1 MHRSSRWRRRRRSGS
16 MSSAHAR
23 RRTLGASPTA
33 AVTAIPD
40 GTRQLSD
47 ALVIDA
53 SVVARLLRIR
63 LLTLDAS
70 VIVSPAEMKVPH
82 AGDVPGR
89 GISIQ
94 PAGSRGRPGRIG
106 AGLAGAE
113 QAIEEGAATLAA
125 SLRARSTG

>member
-1 MHRSSRWRRRRRSGS
+1 MHRSLRWRRKRRGDWTST
-16 MSSAHAR
+16 AHAR

-33 AVTAIPD
+33 TVTAIPD
-40 GTRQLSD
+40 GTRRLSD
-47 ALVIDA
+47 GLVIDA
-53 SVVARLLRIR
+53 SVVARLFRIR

-70 VIVSPAEMKVPH
+70 VIVSQAKLKVPR

-94 PAGSRGRPGRIG
+94 PAGQRGRSGRIG

-113 QAIEEGAATLAA
+113 QAINEGAVTLAA
-125 SLRARSTG
+125 SLRARSAG

>member
-1 MHRSSRWRRRRRSGS
+1 

-23 RRTLGASPTA
+23 RPTLGASPTA
-33 AVTAIPD
+33 AVIPIPD

-47 ALVIDA
+47 GLVIDA

-63 LLTLDAS
+63 LLTLEAS
-70 VIVSPAEMKVPH
+70 VIVSPAEMQVPH
-82 AGDVPGR
+82 ADDVPGR
-89 GISIQ
+89 AISIQ

-125 SLRARSTG
+125 SLRARSTGSTAD

>member
-1 MHRSSRWRRRRRSGS
+1 

-23 RRTLGASPTA
+23 RAPLGASPT

-47 ALVIDA
+47 GLVIDA
-53 SVVARLLRIR
+53 CVVARLLRIR
-63 LLTLDAS
+63 LLTLDAN
-70 VIVSPAEMKVPH
+70 VIVSPAAMKVPH

-89 GISIQ
+89 GISIR
-94 PAGSRGRPGRIG
+94 PAGPHGRRDPIG

-113 QAIEEGAATLAA
+113 RAIEEGAATLAA
-125 SLRARSTG
+125 SLRARSTGSR

>member
-1 MHRSSRWRRRRRSGS
+1 

-47 ALVIDA
+47 GLIIDA

-70 VIVSPAEMKVPH
+70 VIVSPAEMKAPH
-82 AGDVPGR
+82 AGTC
-89 GISIQ
+89 
-94 PAGSRGRPGRIG
+94 PAEGSPSNRPGRAADQ
-106 AGLAGAE
+106 AGSAPAWP
-113 QAIEEGAATLAA
+113 AP
-125 SLRARSTG
+125 SKP

>member
-1 MHRSSRWRRRRRSGS
+1 M
-16 MSSAHAR
+16 
-23 RRTLGASPTA
+23 
-33 AVTAIPD
+33 TAIPD
-40 GTRQLSD
+40 GTKQLSD
-47 ALVIDA
+47 GLVIDA

-63 LLTLDAS
+63 LLTLEAS
-70 VIVSPAEMKVPH
+70 VIVSPAEIKAPH

-94 PAGSRGRPGRIG
+94 PARPRGRPGRIG

-125 SLRARSTG
+125 SLRARSTGSTAD

>member
-1 MHRSSRWRRRRRSGS
+1 M
-16 MSSAHAR
+16 
-23 RRTLGASPTA
+23 
-33 AVTAIPD
+33 TAIPD

-47 ALVIDA
+47 GLIIDA

-70 VIVSPAEMKVPH
+70 VIVSPAEMQAPH

-125 SLRARSTG
+125 SLRARSTGGTAD